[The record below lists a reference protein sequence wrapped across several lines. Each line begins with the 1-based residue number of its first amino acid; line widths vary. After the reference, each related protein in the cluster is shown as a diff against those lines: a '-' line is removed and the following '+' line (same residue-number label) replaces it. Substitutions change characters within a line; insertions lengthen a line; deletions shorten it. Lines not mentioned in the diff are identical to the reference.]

1 MIEDIDFQPEGSA
14 SGRPV
19 DFPPRTTIIDEGEP
33 ARAIYRVVSGRVM
46 LSKLLPD
53 GRRQI
58 FEVLGPGAIFGVT
71 PNGKHDSIA
80 ETLTETRVSAFERV
94 TAERSPAF
102 GIFVADHLK
111 AQICALHDHAVLLGR
126 KTAVERV
133 ASYILDLVEAP
144 SKALPHNAAELAHHN
159 NNVIVHVPMTRSE
172 IADYLGLTLETVSR
186 AFSKLKRDGVVS
198 YERHDGP
205 MRVQFRRLRPLTG
218 TF

>member
-1 MIEDIDFQPEGSA
+1 MIDDVEYQPEGSA

-80 ETLTETRVSAFERV
+80 ETLTETRVAAFERV

-133 ASYILDLVEAP
+133 ASYILDLVEA
-144 SKALPHNAAELAHHN
+144 SSADQTHNGDG
-159 NNVIVHVPMTRSE
+159 VIVRVPMTRSE

-205 MRVQFRRLRPLTG
+205 MRVHFRRLRPLTG

>member
-1 MIEDIDFQPEGSA
+1 MINDLEHQPEASA
-14 SGRPV
+14 SGRPF

-33 ARAIYRVVSGRVM
+33 ARAIYRVLSGRVM

-71 PNGKHDSIA
+71 PNGKYDSIA
-80 ETLTETRVSAFERV
+80 ETLTETRVAAFER
-94 TAERSPAF
+94 TMTERSPAF

-133 ASYILDLVEAP
+133 STYILELVEGSSHDA
-144 SKALPHNAAELAHHN
+144 ALKSDG
-159 NNVIVHVPMTRSE
+159 VIVRVPMTRSE

-205 MRVQFRRLRPLTG
+205 MRVYFKRLRPLTG